1 MPFGTPN
8 CTPSLHNTP
17 RLRRDKKLRLVLF
30 RAYSWSHNHI
40 ISLGE
45 YYRYIQIPCWSLL
58 WLFCRYL
65 RCTADRGQ
73 TLECTELDVSRSF
86 KLDCPWHLMANNM
99 RIRIHVKVVK
109 VQILSII
116 LSLLN
121 PWKHG
126 MINMVLPRKG
136 CAAYAATDMIPHL
149 KNSSFE
155 MFEMPQSASQLA
167 LEWSTSVWTAK
178 EMCKPIVPI
187 NSLAILWK
195 IQLRPGS
202 WTGKV
207 DV

>member
-1 MPFGTPN
+1 MHLGHE
-8 CTPSLHNTP
+8 LHT
-17 RLRRDKKLRLVLF
+17 LRFFCHSWGHKSQIQASIGPLASTRRYAFRHAELYSKLTQHSQASKGQKLRLVLF
-30 RAYSWSHNHI
+30 RTYSWSHNHI

-73 TLECTELDVSRSF
+73 TLQCTELDVSRSF

-121 PWKHG
+121 LWKHG

-136 CAAYAATDMIPHL
+136 CAACLLT
-149 KNSSFE
+149 
-155 MFEMPQSASQLA
+155 
-167 LEWSTSVWTAK
+167 
-178 EMCKPIVPI
+178 
-187 NSLAILWK
+187 
-195 IQLRPGS
+195 LRLI
-202 WTGKV
+202 WFHT
-207 DV
+207 